1 MARDLLRAIPDPN
14 LFARFFPDLAS
25 WASWLV
31 FLRALFGL
39 PITGRDLDLY
49 QRCTGRTTPP
59 SAPARE
65 AWLICGRRAGKS
77 FIAALVGVYIAA
89 FRDYRPFLSPGER
102 GVVVLLAVDRA
113 QAAVIL
119 NYVRAFLTG
128 VPLLARMVERETAET
143 IDLTNGVT
151 IEVRTASFR
160 GVRGRTIVAAIC
172 DEISFWR
179 ADDSANPDK
188 EVLAALRPGMAT
200 ISNALLLCLSSPY
213 ARRGALYEAYER
225 HYGVDSSSVL
235 VWRAATATMNPR
247 IPQEIIGEAM
257 ASDPQAAAAEWM
269 AEFRGDVSAFME
281 DAWITD
287 AIDSGCRERG
297 AADRYGYFAF
307 VDPSG
312 GKRDSFALGIAHQ
325 QGGVALLD
333 LVREWKAPL
342 DPATVVG
349 EIAKLVKPYGIR
361 SVTGDAYSGEWCQA
375 AFRDSGLQYSVSD
388 RSASEVFLE
397 VGPLFAQGKVRLVD
411 HERLTMQLRQLER
424 RTAASGRDRVGH
436 PPGGHDDLAVS
447 ACGAL
452 RLAATRREG
461 PRRDPRREIRVESD
475 YSLFSPGF

>member
-1 MARDLLRAIPDPN
+1 MATDLLRALDDKR
-14 LFARFFPDLAS
+14 LFARFFRDS
-25 WASWLV
+25 STWAAWRV
-31 FLRALFGL
+31 FLRALFAL
-39 PITGRDLDLY
+39 PIAGRDLDLY
-49 QRCTGRTTPP
+49 QRCTGRATPP
-59 SAPARE
+59 SAAARE
-65 AWLICGRRAGKS
+65 AYLICGRRAGKS
-77 FIAALVGVYIAA
+77 FIAALVGTYLAC
-89 FRDYRPFLSPGER
+89 FRDYRDSLSAGER
-102 GVVVLLAVDRA
+102 AVVMILAVDRS
-113 QAAVIL
+113 QAGVIFR
-119 NYVRAFLTG
+119 YVQAFLSG
-128 VPLLARMVERETAET
+128 VPMLSKMVERETAEA
-143 IDLTNGVT
+143 IDLANGVT

-160 GVRGRTIVAAIC
+160 GVRGRTIVAAIV
-172 DEISFWR
+172 DEIAFLRSE
-179 ADDSANPDK
+179 DSANPDT
-188 EVLAALRPGMAT
+188 ELLAALRPGMAT
-200 ISNALLLCLSSPY
+200 IPGALLLCLSSPY
-213 ARRGALYEAYER
+213 ARRGVLFDAFQR
-225 HYGVDSSSVL
+225 HYGVESSPVL
-235 VWRAATATMNPR
+235 LWRAATTTMNPS
-247 IPQEIIGEAM
+247 ISQELIDEAM

-307 VDPSG
+307 IDPSG
-312 GKRDSFALGIAHQ
+312 GKRDSFALGIAHS

-349 EIAKLVKPYGIR
+349 EIAKLVRPYGIR

-375 AFRDSGLQYSVSD
+375 AFREAGLQYAVSD
-388 RSASEVFLE
+388 RAASEVFLE

-452 RLAATRREG
+452 RLAATKREG
-461 PRRDPRREIRVESD
+461 PRRDPRREISVESD
-475 YSLFSPGF
+475 YPLFSAGV